1 MKKNIVQS
9 NVPNVVGCFVVRE
22 IRGLQ
27 LEELTPFVIPA
38 GPNMSVALVDGNAV
52 AMVSLM

>member
-1 MKKNIVQS
+1 MKKNIVLS
-9 NVPNVVGCFVVRE
+9 NVPNVVGCFVVME

-27 LEELTPFVIPA
+27 LEELMPWVIPA

-52 AMVSLM
+52 AIISLM